1 MSKNTMADLWKDL
14 YENAA
19 DRSADFAG
27 QLGGMAFIFQ
37 QLLETARAYDLNNN
51 DNLKN
56 VFEESEKVLRRYYT
70 GSGSQSP
77 FGERYRNSFEDF
89 EDGIEAGMKEAV

>member
-1 MSKNTMADLWKDL
+1 MTNTMADMWKDL

-27 QLGGMAFIFQ
+27 ELGGMAFMFQ
-37 QLLETARAYDLNNN
+37 QLLDSARAYDLDDN
-51 DNLKN
+51 DSLKN
-56 VFEESEKVLRRYYT
+56 VFEESEKVLRKYYT

-77 FGERYRNSFEDF
+77 FGSQYRNSFEA
-89 EDGIEAGMKEAV
+89 GIEAGMKEAV

>member
-1 MSKNTMADLWKDL
+1 MSDNKMADLWKDL

-19 DRSADFAG
+19 DRSANFAG
-27 QLGGMAFIFQ
+27 ELGGMAFIFQ
-37 QLLETARAYDLNNN
+37 QLLDTARVYNLD
-51 DNLKN
+51 DNGSLKN

-77 FGERYRNSFEDF
+77 FGSQYRTS
-89 EDGIEAGMKEAV
+89 IENKEAA